1 MGTSAVTVLNAYSSE
16 WNFSSSHFLQ
26 VLPIKEDIKLN
37 NNNKKRNI
45 NLINFIP
52 NYTINPITISYSNSW
67 REYEPK
73 SPWCII
79 ITGNFITH

>member
-1 MGTSAVTVLNAYSSE
+1 MPIQASE
-16 WNFSSSHFLQ
+16 IFHLHTFLQ

-52 NYTINPITISYSNSW
+52 NYTINPITISYFNSW
-67 REYEPK
+67 QEYEPK
-73 SPWCII
+73 SP
-79 ITGNFITH
+79 

>member
-1 MGTSAVTVLNAYSSE
+1 MPIQASE
-16 WNFSSSHFLQ
+16 IFHLHTFLQ

-52 NYTINPITISYSNSW
+52 NYTINPITISYCNS
-67 REYEPK
+67 
-73 SPWCII
+73 
-79 ITGNFITH
+79 